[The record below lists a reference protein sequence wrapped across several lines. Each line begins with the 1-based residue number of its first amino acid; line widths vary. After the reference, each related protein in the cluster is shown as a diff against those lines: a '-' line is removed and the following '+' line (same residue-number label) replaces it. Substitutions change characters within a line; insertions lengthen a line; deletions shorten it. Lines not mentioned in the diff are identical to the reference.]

1 MKGFVF
7 EGEDIVEKKE
17 EGHVVPKHGSGKK
30 KDNLVQKQNS
40 EDETEGKDVS
50 ALIIGLAPDQFDYG
64 KLTSCFK
71 LVKENNATL
80 IALNKARYIMT
91 ETNGLCLGAGHDSFC
106 YCLVTQMLICTTCLG
121 LCCKK
126 KYCRLVC
133 FSTGICMWC
142 GRGREGQ
149 KKVCSGILK
158 TRNSEIILQNFLLL
172 QPIYI

>member
-91 ETNGLCLGAGHDSFC
+91 ETNGLCLGAGSFVSALE
-106 YCLVTQMLICTTCLG
+106 YA
-121 LCCKK
+121 
-126 KYCRLVC
+126 
-133 FSTGICMWC
+133 C
-142 GRGREGQ
+142 GVEGAGRA
-149 KKVCSGILK
+149 KRRFAAAS
-158 TRNSEIILQNFLLL
+158 
-172 QPIYI
+172 